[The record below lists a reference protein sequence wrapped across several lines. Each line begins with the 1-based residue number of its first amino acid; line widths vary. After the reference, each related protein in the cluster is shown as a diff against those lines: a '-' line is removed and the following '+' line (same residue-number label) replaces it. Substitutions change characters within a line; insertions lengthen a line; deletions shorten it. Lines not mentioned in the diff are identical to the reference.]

1 MLSASREG
9 LASLLAVALWS
20 AQAVA
25 QVPGLPVLQNA
36 FSNPGLAFAANLGGG
51 SGQSFLGA
59 AAAWGLR
66 SGAFT
71 VSGAAGAQRA
81 NDASRGAYGARLAAR
96 IWTSAGGSLG
106 LGGFAG
112 FGGAPRTRGASAI
125 VTNPAIAT
133 IPVGLSAAYRRSL
146 GSKRGLS
153 AYVSPFYRWTR
164 LDSATVQTSGT
175 IRFSA
180 GLDFSITP
188 SIGVTFGGEFG
199 GSGSGNSGLTGG
211 NSGLLGGAISFV
223 PGGRR

>member
-1 MLSASREG
+1 MMLSASRGG
-9 LASLLAVALWS
+9 LASILAVALCA

-51 SGQSFLGA
+51 SGQSFYGA

-66 SGAFT
+66 GGAFT
-71 VSGAAGAQRA
+71 LSGAAGAQNA
-81 NDASRGAYGARLAAR
+81 NDASRGAYGARVAAR
-96 IWTSAGGSLG
+96 VWSSAGGSLG

-112 FGGAPRTRGASAI
+112 FGGAPRTRAGAI
-125 VTNPAIAT
+125 VTNPAVAT
-133 IPVGLSAAYRRSL
+133 IPVGLSAGYRRSM
-146 GSKRGLS
+146 GSTRGLS

-164 LDSATVQTSGT
+164 VDSGTVLTSGT

-180 GLDFSITP
+180 GLDFSVST

-199 GSGSGNSGLTGG
+199 GSGGG
-211 NSGLLGGAISFV
+211 NSGLFGGAISFV

>member
-1 MLSASREG
+1 MLSASRNG

-20 AQAVA
+20 AQAAA

-51 SGQSFLGA
+51 SGQSFYGA

-96 IWTSAGGSLG
+96 LWSSSGGSLG

-112 FGGAPRTRGASAI
+112 FGGAPRTRTGSV

-133 IPVGLSAAYRRSL
+133 IPVGLSAAYRRAL
-146 GSKRGLS
+146 GRTRGVS
-153 AYVSPFYRWTR
+153 AYVSPLYRWTR
-164 LDSATVQTSGT
+164 IDSGTVVTNGT
-175 IRFSA
+175 IRFAA
-180 GLDFSITP
+180 GLDFSVTS

-199 GSGSGNSGLTGG
+199 GSTGANSGV
-211 NSGLLGGAISFV
+211 LGGAISFV

>member
-1 MLSASREG
+1 MFVSWRPGIPGSLLIALALSAST
-9 LASLLAVALWS
+9 AT
-20 AQAVA
+20 A

-51 SGQSFLGA
+51 SGQSFYGG
-59 AAAWGLR
+59 AAAWGLS
-66 SGAFT
+66 SGALT

-81 NDASRGAYGARLAAR
+81 NDASRGAYGARIAAR
-96 IWTSAGGSLG
+96 VWTSAGGSLG

-112 FGGAPRTRGASAI
+112 FGGAPRTRAGSV

-146 GSKRGLS
+146 GSSRGLS
-153 AYVSPFYRWTR
+153 AYVSPLYRWTR
-164 LDSATVQTSGT
+164 VDSGTVLTSGT
-175 IRFSA
+175 IRFAA
-180 GLDFSITP
+180 GLDFSISS

-199 GSGSGNSGLTGG
+199 GSSGG
-211 NSGLLGGAISFV
+211 NSSVLGGAISFV